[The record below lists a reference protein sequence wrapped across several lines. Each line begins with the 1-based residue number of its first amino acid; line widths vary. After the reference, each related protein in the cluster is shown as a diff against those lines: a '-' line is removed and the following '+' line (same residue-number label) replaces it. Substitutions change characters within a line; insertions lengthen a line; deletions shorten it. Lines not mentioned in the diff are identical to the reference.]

1 MATDGK
7 RRELPIELVERR
19 AYELY
24 LERGGEDGRDLE
36 DWVRAEEEI
45 TTQMEAKQ
53 RTEHVES
60 KSSEPK
66 RSAEAIASRAEDR
79 DTAKSFTST
88 PLTKQAGR

>member
-7 RRELPIELVERR
+7 RREVPIELVERR

-36 DWVRAEEEI
+36 DWVRAEDEI
-45 TTQMEAKQ
+45 TAQMEAKQ
-53 RTEHVES
+53 QRTEQVEG
-60 KSSEPK
+60 KNPEPK
-66 RSAEAIASRAEDR
+66 RAETFASRAEDG
-79 DTAKSFTST
+79 DTAKTFTSR